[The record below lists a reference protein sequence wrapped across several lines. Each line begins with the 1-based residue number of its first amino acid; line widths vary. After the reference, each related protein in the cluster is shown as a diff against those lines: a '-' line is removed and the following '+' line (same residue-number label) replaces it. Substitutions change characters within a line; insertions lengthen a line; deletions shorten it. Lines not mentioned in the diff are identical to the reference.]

1 MLWVLASLRN
11 LLYMLVVSTKCMTYW
26 FWIFIGLS
34 GFNLYDFWVLV
45 VYVMSFGQK
54 QVKIS
59 YRLVVLTS
67 FVVYLKGFKLLEV

>member
-1 MLWVLASLRN
+1 
-11 LLYMLVVSTKCMTYW
+11 MTYW

-54 QVKIS
+54 QVKILN
-59 YRLVVLTS
+59 RLVVLTS
-67 FVVYLKGFKLLEV
+67 FVVYVKGFKLLKV

>member
-11 LLYMLVVSTKCMTYW
+11 LLYMLVVSTKYMTYW
-26 FWIFIGLS
+26 FWIFIGPS

-54 QVKIS
+54 QVKTL

-67 FVVYLKGFKLLEV
+67 FVVYVKGFKLL